1 MRVVRVTVAATLLR
15 GRPSRRREHGTAGS
29 LPCMSR
35 ALTVCD
41 TVVVG
46 VEPDV
51 VYAALSDVR
60 QMGRWSPENTGAEL
74 AEPGAPIG
82 VGTVFV
88 GTNRRGRA
96 RWSTRCVVTAADPGR
111 RFAFDVRAWGP
122 GRRLL
127 PVRVA
132 SWEYT
137 FEPAVGGTLV
147 TETWLDGRT
156 GWPDWT
162 ASVFDRVATGRDSFA
177 TFQRGNI
184 RRTLDRL
191 KRELEWERARDQAPQ
206 DRTDDAS

>member
-1 MRVVRVTVAATLLR
+1 
-15 GRPSRRREHGTAGS
+15 
-29 LPCMSR
+29 MSR
-35 ALTVCD
+35 TLTVSD
-41 TVVVG
+41 TVVIG
-46 VEPDV
+46 VDPGAA
-51 VYAALSDVR
+51 YAAVSDVR
-60 QMGRWSPENTGAEL
+60 DMGRWSPENTGAVL
-74 AEPGAPIG
+74 ADPDAPVG

-96 RWSTRCVVTAADPGR
+96 TWRTRCVVTVAEPGR

-132 SWEYT
+132 TWEYA

-147 TETWLDGRT
+147 TETWIDGRT
-156 GWPDWT
+156 AWPDWT

-191 KRELEWERARDQAPQ
+191 KRELEWDRDRERPEEP
-206 DRTDDAS
+206 